1 MRSRLFGAVI
11 KNQLF
16 ATGLEAGSGDEK
28 PPRSVARNVA
38 LVSGEINQIE
48 QA

>member
-11 KNQLF
+11 KISYLLRVWRRGQ
-16 ATGLEAGSGDEK
+16 EDEK
-28 PPRSVARNVA
+28 PPQSVARNVA